1 MDFFLGVQLHFTID
15 LGFLL
20 TIHLS
25 LQGRKLTTLRER
37 QSVYPKKVSEL
48 LAQLLTKTQV
58 DKLPEATKPLEQVAE
73 QAGKPKEKRFSPP
86 KICLPSLSLPRLP
99 PALLWIPVVLV
110 GLWAMWYSLDT
121 AWNAIRP
128 LFG

>member
-1 MDFFLGVQLHFTID
+1 LIAPAAKHYFLF
-15 LGFLL
+15 GFLL

-25 LQGRKLTTLRER
+25 LQGRKLTTLLER

-86 KICLPSLSLPRLP
+86 KICLPSLYLPRLP

-110 GLWAMWYSLDT
+110 ALWAMWYSLDT

>member
-1 MDFFLGVQLHFTID
+1 MIAPAAKHYFLF
-15 LGFLL
+15 GFLL

-25 LQGRKLTTLRER
+25 LQGRKLTTLLE
-37 QSVYPKKVSEL
+37 
-48 LAQLLTKTQV
+48 LLTKTQV

-86 KICLPSLSLPRLP
+86 KICLPSLYLPRLP

-110 GLWAMWYSLDT
+110 ALWAMWYSLDT